1 MEPFV
6 NLLTIVLSFLIIA
19 LASRQLGDFISR
31 TSLPLIS
38 GFLLTG
44 ILAGPYM
51 LDLISAGALE
61 RLVFVDKISL
71 SYIAFAAGS
80 KLYLKDMKERLKSI
94 QWISIS
100 LILTVFIICSLTMFM
115 LTGLL
120 PFPQPIST
128 TGRTAISILSG
139 AILVTLSPSAVIPVV
154 HELRAKGPFTQTV
167 VGVTM
172 VTEVAAI
179 ALFAANISI
188 ADSLITGIGVN
199 IRFLLTL
206 VLELSLSILLGF
218 ILGRALMFVMLFQ
231 VGRTFKT
238 VLILSA
244 GYGIYALCGLIRLI
258 SARYLPVDVLME
270 PLLICMIGGFMVTN
284 YCDSRIEFSKILNE
298 IGPPIYIAFFTLIGA
313 SLKLDA
319 LVQTWPVALLL
330 LLARAGSIGLGTF
343 AGGTVAGEP
352 MAHNRISW
360 MAYVAQAGVSLGLA
374 KAIAVEFP
382 EWGEPFTAI
391 LIAVIVLNQLI
402 GPPLLKRAISL
413 VGESHTRAESGDSFD
428 SHRAVIFGLESQSL
442 ALAHSLTANGWIVK
456 IIAPGVHRD
465 DIPHSG
471 IEIHPVNEISLETL
485 DQLQVGDAE
494 TVVAMLSD
502 EENYR
507 ICELAYENYGTANLV
522 VRLNE
527 RANINRFHEL
537 GALIVDPG
545 TALVN
550 LMDQFVRSPSA
561 ASLLMGMEK
570 NQKIIEVELRNP
582 NLHGIALRDLR
593 LPLDTLILSIH
604 RQGQML
610 ISHGYTRLEVGD
622 MVTVVGPP
630 ERLEEVALRF
640 DTNREHA
647 LAYLVGKVAAREIAT
662 KTLAADVEHIIRGDA
677 AMGGGPDKEP
687 RDRFD
692 RFIEESIVLDINQ
705 PMEVTELFRIIA
717 EALST
722 PLRIPAQALNT
733 RLMEREKESSTA
745 ISRWLAI
752 PHIIISGNHR
762 FTILLARCRQGIR
775 FSDSAPMVHAVF
787 VLAGTRDE
795 RNFHLQ
801 ALSAIAQVVQT
812 PNFEHQWLRAKNE
825 KALRE
830 VVLQAD
836 RKRVR

>member
-6 NLLTIVLSFLIIA
+6 NLLTIGLSFMIIV

-44 ILAGPYM
+44 ILVGPYI
-51 LDLISAGALE
+51 LDLISAEALE
-61 RLVFVDKISL
+61 QLRFVDKVSL

-80 KLYLKDMKERLKSI
+80 KLYLKDMKERVRSI
-94 QWISIS
+94 QWVSIG
-100 LILTVFIICSLTMFM
+100 LIVTVFFICSLTMFI
-115 LTGLL
+115 LSGVL
-120 PFPQPIST
+120 PFTQGMPT
-128 TGRTAISILSG
+128 AGRMAISILSG
-139 AILVTLSPSAVIPVV
+139 AILATLSPSAVIPVV

-167 VGVTM
+167 IGVTM
-172 VTEVAAI
+172 ITEVAAI

-188 ADSLITGIGVN
+188 ADGLLTGMGVN
-199 IRFLLTL
+199 VLFTLALILEL
-206 VLELSLSILLGF
+206 VLSVLLGF
-218 ILGRALMFVMLFQ
+218 ILGRILMLVMLLKID
-231 VGRTFKT
+231 RALKT

-244 GYGIYALCGLIRLI
+244 GYGVYVLCALVRLV
-258 SARYLPVDVLME
+258 SARHLPFDVLME

-284 YCDSRIEFSKILNE
+284 YCNSRIEFSKILNE

-313 SLKLDA
+313 SLKLDV
-319 LVQTWPVALLL
+319 LIQTWPVALLL
-330 LLARAGSIGLGTF
+330 LLTRAGAIGLGTF
-343 AGGTVAGEP
+343 TGGAVAGDP
-352 MAHNRISW
+352 MIHNRIGW

-374 KAIAVEFP
+374 KAVAVEFP
-382 EWGEPFTAI
+382 QWGEPFTAI
-391 LIAVIVLNQLI
+391 LIAVIVMNQLV
-402 GPPLLKRAISL
+402 GPPLLKRAITL
-413 VGESHTRAESGDSFD
+413 AGESHTRAESGDSFD
-428 SHRAVIFGLESQSL
+428 SRRAVIFGLESQSL
-442 ALAHSLTANGWIVK
+442 ALAHSLITNGWMVK
-456 IIAPGVHRD
+456 IIAPGVHQE

-471 IEIHPVNEISLETL
+471 IEIHPVDEISLETL
-485 DQLQVGDAE
+485 DQLQVGDVE
-494 TVVAMLSD
+494 TIVTMLSD

-527 RANINRFHEL
+527 RVNINRFHEL

-561 ASLLMGMEK
+561 ASLLLGMEK
-570 NQKIIEVELRNP
+570 NQKIMEVELRNP

-630 ERLEEVALRF
+630 ERLEEVALHF

-647 LAYLVGKVAAREIAT
+647 LAYLVGKVAARE
-662 KTLAADVEHIIRGDA
+662 LASKSLETEVEQIIRRDTVA
-677 AMGGGPDKEP
+677 DPENQEP

-705 PMEVTELFRIIA
+705 PMEVTELFQVIA
-717 EALST
+717 EALSKQ
-722 PLRIPAQALNT
+722 LMIPAQALHK

-752 PHIIISGNHR
+752 PHIIISGSHR

-812 PNFEHQWLRAKNE
+812 PNFEHLWLRAKNE